1 MKCQH
6 CNIEMVHIYG
16 MSMADPC
23 AIEFRGVTGEKY
35 GTPLYLTYCPK
46 CGTVKATEQQ
56 DEGKDL

>member
-1 MKCQH
+1 
-6 CNIEMVHIYG
+6 MVHIYG

-35 GTPLYLTYCPK
+35 GTPLYLAYCPK

-56 DEGKDL
+56 DERKDL